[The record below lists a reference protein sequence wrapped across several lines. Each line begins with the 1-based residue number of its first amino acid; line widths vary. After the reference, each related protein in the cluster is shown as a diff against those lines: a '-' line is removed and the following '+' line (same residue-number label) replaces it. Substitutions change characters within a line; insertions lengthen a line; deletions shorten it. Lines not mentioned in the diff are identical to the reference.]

1 MVRLRSIL
9 LLLATLAAI
18 GLAAYHYF
26 LRPSWEIQTRQRGF
40 DSVTLEMD
48 RLSVTDLMG
57 PPSSVSDTFG
67 DRVFWNN
74 EIRHDTDASV
84 VVESLRYRTNT
95 FYLPI
100 IFEISF
106 DSRGMVVGKHRYD

>member
-1 MVRLRSIL
+1 MGRLRSTL
-9 LLLATLAAI
+9 MLLAILVAI
-18 GLAAYHYF
+18 GLAAYHYIF
-26 LRPSWEIQTRQRGF
+26 RPSWEIQTRQLAF

-48 RLSVTDLMG
+48 RASVTGLMG

-100 IFEISF
+100 IFEISL